1 MHCFNMRSLIV
12 RNNLAQKIKFSMGSK
27 DRRIEEVGFKT
38 EDIINA
44 K

>member
-12 RNNLAQKIKFSMGSK
+12 RNNLTQKIKFSMASK